1 MSDPVS
7 LWIQWTVGGNNE
19 VVFWWHPL
27 GGAVLDSISS
37 KPVMPDLVQSGWV
50 CRARDRPA
58 QGPWCC
64 CARNWPEK
72 CPKAWPPI
80 CLAGGLWDSPVFSE
94 ALPYPLVRAM
104 AMSGIWATFSIM
116 ETRDSFCLSI
126 VATIK
131 SCSHRAGRTGLEV
144 VIQRN
149 FCLPTPWVGPDGGI
163 VLGVEREE
171 WG

>member
-7 LWIQWTVGGNNE
+7 LWIQWTVGDNNKVE
-19 VVFWWHPL
+19 FWWHPL

-58 QGPWCC
+58 WASGAAVPGTGQ
-64 CARNWPEK
+64 RNA
-72 CPKAWPPI
+72 PKPGNQSAWRE
-80 CLAGGLWDSPVFSE
+80 VFEIALFFSV

-104 AMSGIWATFSIM
+104 AVSGIWATFSIM

-126 VATIK
+126 VVTIK
-131 SCSHRAGRTGLEV
+131 SCSHRAGWTGLEV

-163 VLGVEREE
+163 VLGMEREE